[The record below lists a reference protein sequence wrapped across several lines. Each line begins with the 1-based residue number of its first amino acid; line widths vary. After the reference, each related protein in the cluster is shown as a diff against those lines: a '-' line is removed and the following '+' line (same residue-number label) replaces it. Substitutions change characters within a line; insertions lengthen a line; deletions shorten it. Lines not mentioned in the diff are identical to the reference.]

1 MAVAPKAPVFLTIPL
16 SRSYTFRAIRPL
28 IVIAVLAL
36 SACAG
41 PSAVSGQNSN
51 EWVAELRALR
61 ADNARLE
68 KRLEKLER
76 ETAVSRAT
84 PAPPKHAPAIS
95 AEPERASGR
104 EIPQLT
110 VVKLKPKGP
119 GKIDTAIEV
128 QEPAESEMEAL
139 QAELESD
146 SNSRANDDV
155 IDLAY
160 EKAMTALKTGNVAG
174 GVTALMRL
182 AADAPRH
189 PRADNALYFAGLGQL
204 GLNNVAEAERMF
216 AQVSDLY
223 PAGDAV
229 QDAMLKLAEC
239 RLKLN
244 RPKEARAVYEQVV
257 TNFPGSAAATQ
268 AQLRLT
274 RIQ

>member
-1 MAVAPKAPVFLTIPL
+1 M
-16 SRSYTFRAIRPL
+16 
-28 IVIAVLAL
+28 

-41 PSAVSGQNSN
+41 PSALGNASSN
-51 EWVAELRALR
+51 ELMVELRALR

-68 KRLEKLER
+68 KRLEKLEQ
-76 ETAVSRAT
+76 EKAVTRVV
-84 PAPPKHAPAIS
+84 APVTRPSAPIA
-95 AEPERASGR
+95 AEPERATGK
-104 EIPQLT
+104 EVPQLT
-110 VVKLKPKGP
+110 VVKLKPRGP
-119 GKIDTAIEV
+119 AKLDTAIEV
-128 QEPAESEMEAL
+128 QEPAESEMDAL
-139 QAELESD
+139 KAELESD
-146 SNSRANDDV
+146 SQARANDDV

-160 EKAMTALKTGNVAG
+160 EKAMTALKTGNVSG
-174 GVTALMRL
+174 GVVALMRL

-189 PRADNALYFAGLGQL
+189 PRADNALYFAGLGQM
-204 GLNNVAEAERMF
+204 GLNNVAEAERLF

-257 TNFPGSAAATQ
+257 SNFPGSAAATQ

-274 RIQ
+274 RF